1 MHACV
6 LLVLTSPAAG
16 GWFSIMMALIFGG
29 IMLLWFWGSTHKHA
43 FFAKRFN
50 PHIKT
55 LEDLLVATADSE
67 DETAPH
73 KLCLVNDDKQVSAL
87 RHCIFAGSCNACR
100 CCLFR

>member
-1 MHACV
+1 
-6 LLVLTSPAAG
+6 
-16 GWFSIMMALIFGG
+16 MMALIFGG

-50 PHIKT
+50 PHIKK

-73 KLCLVNDDKQVSAL
+73 KLCLVHDEKQVSAL
-87 RHCIFAGSCNACR
+87 RYCILAGSCSACR
-100 CCLFR
+100 CCLFK